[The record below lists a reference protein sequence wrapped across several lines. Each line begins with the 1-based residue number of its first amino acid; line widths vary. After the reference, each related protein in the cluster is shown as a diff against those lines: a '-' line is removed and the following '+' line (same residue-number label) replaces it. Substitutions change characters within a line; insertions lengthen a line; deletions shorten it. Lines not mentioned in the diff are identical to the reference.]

1 MGGSGGGSVEQRG
14 YGALPYW
21 AEGAHRSLIDKAES
35 FAYGDRG
42 AYTPYGDARIA
53 GFSDAE
59 TQAQQAR
66 QAMYNNGDP
75 ASTFASEQLGLA
87 GGLSSELADYGRQD
101 WTMADHSSYM
111 NPYTD
116 NVVNPA
122 LREAR
127 ESFDMDLNR
136 SQADNIARG
145 GSIGSYRAGLQDN
158 QLRAQKAQALSD
170 IRGQGQFDAYNNA
183 QQQYN
188 TDRQA
193 GMQGLGAALAGH
205 QATAAGASEL
215 GFDAQQRNLTN
226 ISELERSGAVQ
237 REMAQREL
245 DLAYNDFSQEQNYP
259 MQNMSFLSSVL
270 SGVPNAQ
277 LAGQT
282 TFAAQPGLASQLASL
297 GLGAAGISQLFGNG
311 GQ

>member
-1 MGGSGGGSVEQRG
+1 MGGSGGGGDEQRG

-21 AEGAHRSLIDKAES
+21 AEGAHRSLIDKAEN

-42 AYTPYGDARIA
+42 SYVPYGDSRIA

-59 TQAQQAR
+59 IAAQGAR
-66 QAMYNNGDP
+66 QDMYNAGDP
-75 ASTFASEQLGLA
+75 ASEFASNQLGIA
-87 GGLSSELADYGRQD
+87 GQLSGELADYGRQD

-122 LREAR
+122 IREAR

-136 SQADNIARG
+136 NQAENIARG

-158 QLRAQKAQALSD
+158 MLRAQKAQALSD

-188 TDRQA
+188 TDRQM
-193 GMQGLGAALAGH
+193 GMQGLGTALAGH
-205 QATAAGASEL
+205 QSTAAGASQL
-215 GFDAQQRNLTN
+215 GFDSQQRNLTN

-237 REMAQREL
+237 REMAQREM
-245 DLAYNDFSQEQNYP
+245 DLAYGDFAEERDYP
-259 MQNMSFLSSVL
+259 MRNMSFLSSIL
-270 SGVPNAQ
+270 SAVPNAQ
-277 LAGQT
+277 LASQT
-282 TFAAQPGLASQLASL
+282 TSVPQPGLASQLASL